1 MLTETGTAVILL
13 LLCIIGL
20 IHTFWLW
27 RIERKL

>member
-1 MLTETGTAVILL
+1 MLTETGTAVTLL